1 MRCVLSV
8 SMVTLCAVFLLHC
21 TPTIKEAQWNF
32 EQEAIHIHIKA
43 DPRLN
48 LYNSTSHTLHVCLYQ
63 LTDPNA
69 FNTISQ
75 DESGIRRLLE
85 GKPFDPS
92 VAAVTTKS
100 IQAGENITVI
110 LDRSERAKYIAMV
123 TGYYARLNQENMV
136 RLHKIQVRKV
146 VESVLKQNFRCDPCP
161 MDIELILGP
170 NQIISSNLLKMDE
183 NCKDECPQL

>member
-1 MRCVLSV
+1 MRYILIIPIIALFS
-8 SMVTLCAVFLLHC
+8 VFLLNC
-21 TPTIKEAQWNF
+21 TPTIKKPHWDF
-32 EQEAIHIHIKA
+32 EQEAVKIHIKA

-48 LYNSTSHTLHVCLYQ
+48 LYNSTSHTLHLCLYQ

-69 FNTISQ
+69 FNRISQ
-75 DESGIRRLLE
+75 DESGIRQLLE

-92 VAAVTTKS
+92 VAAVTTKT

-110 LDRSERAKYIAMV
+110 LDRPERAKYLALV

-136 RLHKIQVRKV
+136 RLHKIQVCKV
-146 VESVLKQNFRCDPCP
+146 TESVLKQNFRCDPCP
-161 MDIELILGP
+161 IDIELILGP
-170 NQIISSNLLKMDE
+170 NQITSSNILKKNE

>member
-1 MRCVLSV
+1 MRCVLSFAI
-8 SMVTLCAVFLLHC
+8 VTVIVVIFLHC
-21 TPTIKEAQWNF
+21 TPTIKETQWNF
-32 EQEAIHIHIKA
+32 EQEAIRIHVKA

-69 FNTISQ
+69 FNGISQ
-75 DESGIRRLLE
+75 DESGIRQLLE

-92 VAAVTTKS
+92 VAAVATKS
-100 IQAGENITVI
+100 IQAGENITII
-110 LDRSERAKYIAMV
+110 LDRSERAKYISIV

-136 RLHKIQVRKV
+136 RLHKIQECKV

-161 MDIELILGP
+161 IDIELILGP
-170 NQIISSNLLKMDE
+170 NQITSSNLLKTDE